1 MGASECKS
9 DLDISCSGG
18 KATCEGKYNQA
29 LDGIIGVTMAY
40 DKISSDA
47 YCGPTGRCAGTVQA
61 AVKVHK
67 PAKGVRLSC
76 ALEPREGNSLVL
88 RQSHSLRKPKDVIEK
103 TVMFKDEKESKK
115 VTKQHK

>member
-29 LDGIIGVTMAY
+29 LNGIIGVTMAY

-47 YCGPTGRCAGTVQA
+47 YCGPTGRCAGTVSA

-76 ALEPREGNSLVL
+76 ALEPRQGHTLVL
-88 RQSHSLRKPKDVIEK
+88 QQSRSFRKPDEEDDRKIEK
-103 TVMFKDEKESKK
+103 AFA
-115 VTKQHK
+115 